1 MVDIVSLGA
10 GLKAAYE
17 IARSAKDVNDQARLN
32 TAIIE
37 IMEQL
42 TSAQFGLFEMQQ
54 QHQQLLDENREL
66 RSLLERQQR
75 FDKYRMER
83 TALGYIV
90 LPLKDQY
97 VSSDC
102 PAHAICPRCKEDD
115 RLSPMKED
123 QYRYLCISCKYVA
136 DKKKR
141 PPHSRSGPRGPFT
154 TSAK

>member
-54 QHQQLLDENREL
+54 QHQRLLDENREL
-66 RSLLERQQR
+66 KSLLEHQQR
-75 FDKYRMER
+75 FDKYRLER
-83 TALGYIV
+83 TAVGDLV
-90 LPLKDQY
+90 MPLKDEFI
-97 VSSDC
+97 SSDE
-102 PAHAICPRCKEDD
+102 PAHAICPACKEDQ
-115 RLSPMKED
+115 RVSVMTED
-123 QYRYLCISCKYVA
+123 EYWYRCSSCKYIA
-136 DKKKR
+136 GKKKR
-141 PPHSRSGPRGPFT
+141 PPSSRPGPMVV
-154 TSAK
+154 